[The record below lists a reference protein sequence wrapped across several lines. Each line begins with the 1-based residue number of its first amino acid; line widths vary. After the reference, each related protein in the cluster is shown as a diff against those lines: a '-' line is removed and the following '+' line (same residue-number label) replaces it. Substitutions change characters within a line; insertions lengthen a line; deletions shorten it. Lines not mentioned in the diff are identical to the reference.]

1 MNMTTVGVDL
11 AKDILT
17 VHAADAAGRVVELR
31 DLRRKDCSAW
41 LIELPKGCVVG
52 MEACS
57 GAHHWARV
65 MHGFGLTP
73 KIMAA
78 EFVKP
83 FRKSRSSK
91 NDRNDA
97 EALCTAVRQAQ
108 HALRDG

>member
-1 MNMTTVGVDL
+1 
-11 AKDILT
+11 
-17 VHAADAAGRVVELR
+17 
-31 DLRRKDCSAW
+31 
-41 LIELPKGCVVG
+41 

-83 FRKSRSSK
+83 FRKSSSSK

-97 EALCTAVRQAQ
+97 EATVRAITHRLNHGTRKCLGRRTPFAVFFNLKSVAF
-108 HALRDG
+108 